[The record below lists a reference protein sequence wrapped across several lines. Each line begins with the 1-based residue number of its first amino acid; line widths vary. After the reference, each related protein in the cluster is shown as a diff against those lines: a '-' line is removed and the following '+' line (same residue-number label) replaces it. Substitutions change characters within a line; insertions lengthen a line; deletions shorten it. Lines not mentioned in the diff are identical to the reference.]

1 MSNARLFSVS
11 KHAGAGAGPDATAFA
26 MAGMAELIDEARAGR
41 MFILVDDEGRENEGD
56 LVIPAQFATP
66 DAINFMACYGRGLIC
81 LAMTRDRVEEL
92 RLPLMAQTGRARRQ
106 TAFTASIE
114 AKEGVTTGIS
124 ARDRAHTIAVAINP
138 RTQPTDI
145 VSPGHV
151 FPIMARDGGTLIRAG
166 HTEGAVDIARLAG
179 LIPAGVI
186 CEIMNHDG
194 TMARLTDLVAFTQR
208 HNLRMGSIADLIAF
222 RSRSETL
229 IIRIHEGNLIG
240 VMGEEWNLRVYSDA
254 IENREHVALTKG
266 DPAAPDPVMVRVHAG
281 DWMTDIL
288 GGRRVIALHNAMR
301 MIAEEKRGVVILISN
316 SRPIALPQRAMDR
329 DISKEHCR
337 PVLRDYGIG
346 AQILVDLGV
355 RNMILLSDTDH
366 VISGLDGYELNVVA
380 QRRIGGRAK

>member
-1 MSNARLFSVS
+1 
-11 KHAGAGAGPDATAFA
+11 
-26 MAGMAELIDEARAGR
+26 
-41 MFILVDDEGRENEGD
+41 MFILVDDERRENEGD
-56 LVIPAQFATP
+56 LVIPAQFATS
-66 DAINFMACYGRGLIC
+66 DAINFMARYGRGLIC

-106 TAFTASIE
+106 TAFTVSIE

-124 ARDRAHTIAVAINP
+124 APDRAHTIAVAIDP
-138 RTQPTDI
+138 RTQPTEI

-194 TMARLTDLVAFTQR
+194 TMARLPDLVAFTQR

-222 RSRSETL
+222 RVRSETL
-229 IIRIHEGNLIG
+229 ITRIHEGNLTG
-240 VMGEEWNLRVYSDA
+240 VMGDAWNLCVYLDA

-266 DPAAPDPVMVRVHAG
+266 DPAAPDPVMVRVHTG
-281 DWMTDIL
+281 DLMTDVL
-288 GGRRVIALHNAMR
+288 GGRLMVLHNAMR
-301 MIAEEKRGVVILISN
+301 MIAEEKRGVVVLVS
-316 SRPIALPQRAMDR
+316 SPRPIAPPQRATER
-329 DISKEHCR
+329 DMLAH
-337 PVLRDYGIG
+337 GIG
-346 AQILVDLGV
+346 AQILLDLGV

-366 VISGLDGYELNVVA
+366 VISGLDSYGLNVIA
-380 QRRIGGRAK
+380 QRPIGGRVN